1 MSALFEN
8 VPREKNKQVTLTFPQ
23 SLIEEIDR
31 RSASINLSKSAYVR
45 LAVRDY
51 FRKED
56 NRQK

>member
-1 MSALFEN
+1 MLFEN
-8 VPREKNKQVTLTFPQ
+8 VPREKNKQVSFTFPQ

-31 RSASINLSKSAYVR
+31 RSASLNLSKSAYVR

>member
-1 MSALFEN
+1 MLFEN
-8 VPREKNKQVTLTFPQ
+8 APREKNKQVTLTFPQ
-23 SLIEEIDR
+23 SLIDEVDK
-31 RSASINLSKSAYVR
+31 RSASLNLSKSAYVR